1 MIARE
6 LISEAIPPLV
16 PSDSVQKVLERM
28 AEFRL
33 SHLPVVEES
42 QFLGVISDEDLF
54 EVRDYSSL
62 LSETGLSLNRIFVDH
77 QQHIYEVI
85 RLFYESRMSVVPVLD
100 ENRNYLGV
108 VSVNTMMEY
117 MASITSMKEPGG
129 IIVLEM
135 TNRNNSLSHIAQIV
149 ESNNARILSSY
160 ITSFVD
166 STRTD
171 ITIKLNRSDISGIVS
186 AFLRYEYNVIATFND
201 IQNDSGTAD
210 RYDQLMNYLSF

>member
-54 EVRDYSSL
+54 EVRDYSLL

>member
-54 EVRDYSSL
+54 EVRDYSLL

-77 QQHIYEVI
+77 RQHIYEVI